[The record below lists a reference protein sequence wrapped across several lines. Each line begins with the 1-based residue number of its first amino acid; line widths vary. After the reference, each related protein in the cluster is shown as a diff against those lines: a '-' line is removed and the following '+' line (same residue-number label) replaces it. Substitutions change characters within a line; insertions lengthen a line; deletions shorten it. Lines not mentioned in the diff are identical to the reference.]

1 MGTRRAALI
10 HLRGAIGGGT
20 EDDTTTPKLSSH
32 LLERI
37 SPKRVERGI
46 RKRQR
51 MFLWTGRQAVFLLV
65 MLVVCAMALAHP
77 VWRHWYEM
85 VFPPL
90 CIIMAIL
97 ALDYVMRN

>member
-1 MGTRRAALI
+1 MAGQ
-10 HLRGAIGGGT
+10 LRSGFWLKNAGSF
-20 EDDTTTPKLSSH
+20 D
-32 LLERI
+32 
-37 SPKRVERGI
+37 I

-65 MLVVCAMALAHP
+65 MLVVCAMALTHP
-77 VWRHWYEM
+77 VWQHWYKM

-97 ALDYVMRN
+97 SLDYVLRK